1 LASAWG
7 SSWGTSWLDSWGATA
22 AGVVTVDRG
31 DAVFS
36 GQRRKGYDR
45 ERLERRNAVEREL
58 HPPAPETP
66 AEVSRRVERQ
76 IQEATAELFGGQWP
90 ADALLAALG
99 IPPAPVNLT
108 AGAEFDAAM
117 PLVQQHLAD
126 QAAMRA
132 AEVARLA
139 AEEDEDDVILLLMA
153 A

>member
-1 LASAWG
+1 
-7 SSWGTSWLDSWGATA
+7 
-22 AGVVTVDRG
+22 
-31 DAVFS
+31 
-36 GQRRKGYDR
+36 
-45 ERLERRNAVEREL
+45 
-58 HPPAPETP
+58 
-66 AEVSRRVERQ
+66 
-76 IQEATAELFGGQWP
+76 
-90 ADALLAALG
+90 
-99 IPPAPVNLT
+99 VNLT